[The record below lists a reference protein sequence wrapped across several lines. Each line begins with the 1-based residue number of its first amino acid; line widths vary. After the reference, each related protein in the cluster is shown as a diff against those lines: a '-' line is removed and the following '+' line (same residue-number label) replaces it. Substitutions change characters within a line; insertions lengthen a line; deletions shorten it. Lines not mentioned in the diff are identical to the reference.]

1 MALHEHRRSVEF
13 FKGIVLGSGLS
24 VLAILLLYRF
34 KDFSRTVF
42 FVDAILLLFALAG
55 SRMMF
60 RLFRQ
65 LIPHQINKEGRKV
78 LIYGAG
84 DGGEMVLRE
93 LHNNPHWNYNPV
105 GFIDDDPLKT
115 DKLIHGL
122 RVFGGNGSLESICR
136 EKEVQEI
143 LISSSFI
150 SKARLTEIREICQHT
165 NIALKRASLKIE
177 PLDFG

>member
-1 MALHEHRRSVEF
+1 M
-13 FKGIVLGSGLS
+13 
-24 VLAILLLYRF
+24 
-34 KDFSRTVF
+34 T
-42 FVDAILLLFALAG
+42 
-55 SRMMF
+55 F

-65 LIPHQINKEGRKV
+65 LIPLQINKEGRRV

-84 DGGEMVLRE
+84 DGGELILRE
-93 LHNNPHWNYNPV
+93 LHNNPQWNYNPV

-122 RVFGGNGSLESICR
+122 RVFGGNGSLQSICR
-136 EKEVQEI
+136 ENQVQEI
-143 LISSSFI
+143 LISSHFI
-150 SKARLTEIREICQHT
+150 SHTRLNEIREICLDS